1 MQLRDKQYPIQMY
14 VFSPK
19 DSWGPEEPQFCRS
32 DDASLEHDQSIDE
45 QNSEHESDAKPLE
58 FPISLGSIS
67 DGKLQLKQA
76 VKEETRNKRENQKT
90 RRGYGKKNARK
101 NIKHVKFSL
110 LGANSNCLLME
121 TRKPEKCNQ

>member
-1 MQLRDKQYPIQMY
+1 MY

-19 DSWGPEEPQFCRS
+19 DSWGPEEPQFFRS
-32 DDASLEHDQSIDE
+32 DDASLEHDQPMDE
-45 QNSEHESDAKPLE
+45 QNSEHESYAKPLE
-58 FPISLGSIS
+58 FPISLGSTS

-76 VKEETRNKRENQKT
+76 VKEETRNKPKT

-110 LGANSNCLLME
+110 LGANLN
-121 TRKPEKCNQ
+121 RY